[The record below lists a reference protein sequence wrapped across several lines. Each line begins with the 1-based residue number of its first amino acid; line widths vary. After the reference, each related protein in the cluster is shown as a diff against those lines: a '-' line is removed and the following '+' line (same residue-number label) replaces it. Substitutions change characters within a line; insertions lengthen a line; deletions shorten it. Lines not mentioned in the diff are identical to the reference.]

1 MSIGSWQSVSAGLF
15 SGNSNSSLAPRVW
28 WRMRLSLGMLCLVF
42 AVATAASAGEKRVA
56 LVIGNAAYR
65 HVSPLPNP
73 ANDARAMTA
82 VLQGL
87 GIKVEVLVDADR
99 AAMLNAFERLAQ
111 VTPEAELAIVHYS
124 GHGIAVAAKNYL
136 LPVGADLNEPDD
148 VDAQAVAFEVLY
160 AAVARTQG
168 MKLIMLDA
176 CRDNPFAVR
185 LRRPQ
190 ARGLA
195 PPAAPT
201 DILVA
206 YATKD
211 GNVAEDGPPGGNS
224 PFTAALLKH
233 LQGPGDVRE
242 MFRAIRDDVLAT
254 TAGRQSPFVYGQISA
269 KTYSLSPKR

>member
-1 MSIGSWQSVSAGLF
+1 MYAGEKMLCLRQ
-15 SGNSNSSLAPRVW
+15 G
-28 WRMRLSLGMLCLVF
+28 LGMLFLAF
-42 AVATAASAGEKRVA
+42 AFATAASAGEKRVA

-65 HVSPLPNP
+65 HVSRLPNP
-73 ANDARAMTA
+73 ANDAHAMKA

-99 AAMLNAFERLAQ
+99 AAMLSALERLAQ
-111 VTPEAELAIVHYS
+111 VTLEAELAIVHYS
-124 GHGIAVAAKNYL
+124 GHGIAIASKNYL
-136 LPVGADLNEPDD
+136 LPISADLNEPDD
-148 VDAQAVAFEVLY
+148 VDAQAVPFEVLY

-168 MKLIMLDA
+168 RKLILLDA

-185 LRRPQ
+185 LRRAQ

-242 MFRAIRDDVLAT
+242 MFRAIRDDVLTA
-254 TAGRQSPFVYGQISA
+254 TAGRQSPFVYGQVSA
-269 KTYSLSPKR
+269 KTYSLAPKR